1 MEQHKR
7 SNHFFQR
14 SLISLV
20 LAATIAGCSGVGTG
34 VTFNTSLAR
43 TNVNENTQSV
53 FWTAKAQAGANA
65 NLIKYSM
72 SGPDAGVFNLN
83 ETTGALSFKVA
94 PDYEKPSD
102 ADGNNEYIINIT
114 AKVGESTA
122 DQNLRVSVNDVTQA
136 SLALV
141 SPKANANVGQG
152 VPVDVETTV
161 KVDDKESNG
170 PLNSGKVTV
179 NGVQLTQDSAD
190 PTLWKGFVPV
200 LSGVVNV
207 QVEAVTADNLVLKE
221 STQWTNS
228 PGALKPQ
235 FMALVPGGYLATI
248 DTTNDF
254 IAKIFLSNIP
264 QWVEYAGNAD
274 LFSAFTMFDFNSRY
288 QTAYF
293 AGKDEQLL
301 GASLASAIPKMYF
314 GGAVPGLVGLT
325 YDSTGNRLL
334 LVTETPQK
342 GSSQF
347 TILSVG
353 LNATQGF
360 ANAKTSETR
369 ATAARTTQ
377 VWSLPANTVQ
387 GKFKYLGYHR
397 ASKTYILSEER
408 TANGSTQTVVQGFS
422 DNGQKRFEAR
432 VGGDSSVLAVDEAAA
447 NVYLAENSGTPAAK
461 LKAISL
467 ANGDVSDLVSSH
479 GEHTIGGYT
488 ELRMD
493 NVNKKLYVGDAISD
507 VIYVVDLATKT
518 MTELNHIPAFTGDP
532 TLEN

>member
-7 SNHFFQR
+7 LMPLFPR
-14 SLISLV
+14 RLLSLV
-20 LAATIAGCSGVGTG
+20 LAASLAGCTGAGTG

-53 FWTAKAQAGANA
+53 FWTAKVQAGANA
-65 NLIKYSM
+65 NQIKYSI
-72 SGPDAGVFNLN
+72 SGPDAGAFNLN
-83 ETTGALSFKVA
+83 ETTGALSFKQA
-94 PDYEKPSD
+94 PDYEKPVD
-102 ADGNNEYIINIT
+102 VDGNNEYIINIT
-114 AKVGESTA
+114 AQVGQSTA
-122 DQNLRVSVNDVTQA
+122 EQNLRVAVNDITQA

-152 VPVDVETTV
+152 VPIDVATVV

-179 NGVQLTQDSAD
+179 NGVPFAQDSTD
-190 PTLWKGFVPV
+190 PTLWKGLVPV

-254 IAKIFLSNIP
+254 IAKIFLSNVP
-264 QWVEYAGNAD
+264 QWVEYAGNAE

-293 AGKDEQLL
+293 AGKDQQLL

-314 GGAVPGLVGLT
+314 GGFIDGLVGLT
-325 YDSTGNRLL
+325 YDSAGNRLL
-334 LVTETPQK
+334 LMKQVAQK
-342 GSSQF
+342 GSPQF
-347 TILSVG
+347 TIASIG

-369 ATAARTTQ
+369 SSDARTTDL
-377 VWSLPANTVQ
+377 WSLPSNTVQ
-387 GKFKYLGYHR
+387 GKFKYLSYHR
-397 ASKTYILSEER
+397 ASKTYIVADER
-408 TANGSTQTVVQGFS
+408 TANGSSQTIVQGFS
-422 DNGQKRFEAR
+422 ESGQKRFEAR
-432 VGGDSSVLAVDEAAA
+432 VGADISTLAIDEAAGMI
-447 NVYLAENSGTPAAK
+447 YLAENSGSPEAK
-461 LKAISL
+461 LKAIN
-467 ANGDVSDLVSSH
+467 ATNGDLTDLLASH
-479 GEHTIGGYT
+479 GDHVIGGYT
-488 ELRMD
+488 DLRMD
-493 NVNKKLYVGDAISD
+493 NVNKKLYVGDAVSD
-507 VIYVVDLATKT
+507 VIYVVDLASKT

-532 TLEN
+532 TLDN

>member
-1 MEQHKR
+1 
-7 SNHFFQR
+7 
-14 SLISLV
+14 
-20 LAATIAGCSGVGTG
+20 
-34 VTFNTSLAR
+34 AR

-65 NLIKYSM
+65 NQIKYSI
-72 SGPDAGVFNLN
+72 SGPDAAAFNFN

-94 PDYEKPSD
+94 PDYEKPAD

-114 AKVGESTA
+114 AQVGQSTA
-122 DQNLRVSVNDVTQA
+122 DQNLRVTVNDITQA

-152 VPVDVETTV
+152 VPIDVETVV

-179 NGVQLTQDSAD
+179 NGVQLTQDSSD

-200 LSGVVNV
+200 LSGVVQI

-228 PGALKPQ
+228 PGALKPE

-293 AGKDEQLL
+293 AGKDQQLL
-301 GASLASAIPKMYF
+301 AASLASAIPKMYF
-314 GGAVPGLVGLT
+314 GGAVAGLVGLT
-325 YDSTGNRLL
+325 YDSVGNRLL
-334 LVTETPQK
+334 LMTQTAQN
-342 GSSQF
+342 GSQQF
-347 TILSVG
+347 AILSIG

-369 ATAARTTQ
+369 STAARTTP
-377 VWSLPANTVQ
+377 VWSVPANTIQ
-387 GKFKYLGYHR
+387 GKFKYLSYHR
-397 ASKTYILSEER
+397 ASKTYIISDER
-408 TANGSTQTVVQGFS
+408 TVNGTAQTTVQGFS
-422 DNGQKRFEAR
+422 DSGQKR
-432 VGGDSSVLAVDEAAA
+432 
-447 NVYLAENSGTPAAK
+447 
-461 LKAISL
+461 
-467 ANGDVSDLVSSH
+467 
-479 GEHTIGGYT
+479 
-488 ELRMD
+488 
-493 NVNKKLYVGDAISD
+493 
-507 VIYVVDLATKT
+507 
-518 MTELNHIPAFTGDP
+518 
-532 TLEN
+532 

>member
-1 MEQHKR
+1 MEQQKLTMPR
-7 SNHFFQR
+7 FPR
-14 SLISLV
+14 RLMSLV
-20 LAATIAGCSGVGTG
+20 LAASLVGCTGVGTG

-65 NLIKYSM
+65 NQIKYSM
-72 SGPDAGVFNLN
+72 SGPDAGAFSLN

-94 PDYEKPSD
+94 PDYENPAD
-102 ADGNNEYIINIT
+102 TDGNNEYIINIT
-114 AKVGESTA
+114 AQVGQSTA
-122 DQNLRVSVNDVTQA
+122 EQNLRVSVNDITQA

-152 VPVDVETTV
+152 VPIDVETVV

-179 NGVQLTQDSAD
+179 NGVLLTQDSSD

-207 QVEAVTADNLVLKE
+207 QVEAITADNLVLKE

-235 FMALVPGGYLATI
+235 FMALVPGGYLATF

-293 AGKDEQLL
+293 AGKDQQLSA
-301 GASLASAIPKMYF
+301 ASLASAIPKMYYA
-314 GGAVPGLVGLT
+314 GTVAGLVGLT
-325 YDSTGNRLL
+325 YDSAGNRLL
-334 LVTETPQK
+334 LMTQTAQNQYALASI
-342 GSSQF
+342 G
-347 TILSVG
+347 LS
-353 LNATQGF
+353 ATQGF
-360 ANAKTSETR
+360 VNAKTSETR
-369 ATAARTTQ
+369 ASAARTTQ

-387 GKFKYLGYHR
+387 GKFKYLSYHR
-397 ASKTYILSEER
+397 ASKTYIVTDER
-408 TANGSTQTVVQGFS
+408 TVNGSAKTYVQGFAES
-422 DNGQKRFEAR
+422 GQKRFEAQLAAD
-432 VGGDSSVLAVDEAAA
+432 GSIPAVDEAAGML
-447 NVYLAENSGTPAAK
+447 YIAENSGTPAAK

-467 ANGDVSDLVSSH
+467 TSGDVSDLVASH
-479 GEHTIGGYT
+479 DEHVIGGYT
-488 ELRMD
+488 DLRMD

>member
-1 MEQHKR
+1 MEQQKR
-7 SNHFFQR
+7 IMPKFPR
-14 SLISLV
+14 RLLSLV
-20 LAATIAGCSGVGTG
+20 LAASLAGCTGAGTG
-34 VTFNTSLAR
+34 VTFNTTLAR
-43 TNVNENTQSV
+43 TNVNENTQAV

-65 NLIKYSM
+65 NQIKYSI
-72 SGPDAGVFNLN
+72 SGPDAGVFNFN

-94 PDYEKPSD
+94 PDYEKPTD
-102 ADGNNEYIINIT
+102 ADGNNEYIINIL
-114 AKVGESTA
+114 AQVGQSTA
-122 DQNLRVSVNDVTQA
+122 DQNLRVTVNDITQA

-152 VPVDVETTV
+152 VPVDVETLV

-170 PLNSGKVTV
+170 PLNGGKVTV
-179 NGVQLTQDSAD
+179 NGVLLSQDSAD
-190 PTLWKGFVPV
+190 RTLWRGFVPV

-207 QVEAVTADNLVLKE
+207 QVEAVTPDNLVLKE

-274 LFSAFTMFDFNSRY
+274 LFSALTMFDFNSRY

-293 AGKDEQLL
+293 AGKDQQLL

-314 GGAVPGLVGLT
+314 GGTVAGLVGLT
-325 YDSTGNRLL
+325 YDSAGNRLL
-334 LVTETPQK
+334 LMTQT
-342 GSSQF
+342 SQQYA
-347 TILSVG
+347 IVSVG

-369 ATAARTTQ
+369 SSAARTTQ
-377 VWSLPANTVQ
+377 VWNLPANTLQ

-397 ASKTYILSEER
+397 ASKTYIISDER
-408 TANGSTQTVVQGFS
+408 TANGQAQTVVQGFAES
-422 DNGQKRFEAR
+422 GQKRFEAR
-432 VGGDSSVLAVDEAAA
+432 VGADSSIMAVDEAASM
-447 NVYLAENSGTPAAK
+447 VYLAENSGTPAAH
-461 LKAISL
+461 LKAINL
-467 ANGDVSDLVSSH
+467 TNGDVTDLVTAH
-479 GEHTIGGYT
+479 GDHVIGGYT
-488 ELRMD
+488 DLRMD